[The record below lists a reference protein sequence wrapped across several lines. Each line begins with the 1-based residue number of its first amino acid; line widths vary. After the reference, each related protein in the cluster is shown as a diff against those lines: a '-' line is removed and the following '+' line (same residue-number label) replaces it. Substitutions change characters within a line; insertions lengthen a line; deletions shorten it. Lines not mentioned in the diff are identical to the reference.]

1 LALKNKT
8 PKQSLYVTLGIIIIT
23 TVTIIM
29 SIHSTHIYK
38 DTKDRIVKKMNID
51 SKLTVVSLQKN
62 ITDLMESYSIN
73 EYDKLVSNEMD
84 SRENFA
90 IIVEDYNM
98 GKIVGKKRYISGKIR
113 DYHGNI
119 INYNP
124 DSIKQNRELQ
134 ECYYSYKHEIK
145 NSSGDNIG
153 TITVYITDYSMNEEL
168 NQIIKASIINVV
180 TISLLLTFFLFIGI
194 RFFILK
200 PLSDIIRV
208 IQNRDAN
215 GIPFELIPSHGSIEI
230 FTLSDTMNSMINSI
244 RNSNIAL
251 KNHHN
256 KLLEQKNELHHQ
268 ANYDSLTG
276 LANRDLFN
284 DRLEQAIEKS
294 KRNSTKMALL
304 FIDLDHFK
312 EINDSHGHKIGDEVL
327 KVVTERFN
335 KTIRRED
342 TLARLGGD
350 EFTVLIENLHQG
362 QDASLLANKILKVLK
377 KPITIGNNE
386 FYVLSSIG
394 ISIYPD
400 DGSSP
405 ADLLKYADAAMYKAK
420 DEGRNNF
427 QYYCAEMTELAFER
441 VAMEASLRV
450 ALKNN
455 EFIVYYQPQVDG
467 NSNRL
472 IGMEALIRWQHPTI
486 GLVLPTKFIP
496 LAESTGLIVE
506 LDRFVMKTTMTQISK
521 WYKDG
526 LNPGILAMNLSVL
539 QLQQKDFLTM
549 FSKLI
554 EETGCSPEWLELEVT
569 ESQIMKNPEEAIKIL
584 NKISDIGIELAVDDF
599 GTGYSSLSYLKKLP
613 INKLKIDRSFVKDLP
628 DDEEDIAITKAVI
641 ALAKSLNLRTIA
653 EGVETKEQK
662 EFLVENGCENIQGYF
677 YAKPMPA
684 SDMEVTLLNQQLGH
698 QLPPS
703 PQDSNSMS

>member
-1 LALKNKT
+1 LKNKT
-8 PKQSLYVTLGIIIIT
+8 PKRSLYLTLGIIIIT
-23 TVTIIM
+23 TITIIM
-29 SIHSTHIYK
+29 SIHSTYIYK
-38 DTKDRIVKKMNID
+38 ETKKKIVQKMHSD
-51 SKLTVVSLQKN
+51 SNLTAVSLQKN
-62 ITDLMESYSIN
+62 IADLMESYSIN
-73 EYDKLVSNEMD
+73 EYNKLIFNEI
-84 SRENFA
+84 SFREIFA
-90 IIVEDYNM
+90 IIIEDYNM

-113 DYHGNI
+113 DYDGKLI
-119 INYNP
+119 DYNP
-124 DSIKQNRELQ
+124 DNKEQNRKLQ
-134 ECYYSYKHEIK
+134 ECYYSDRHEIK
-145 NSSGDNIG
+145 NSLGDYIG
-153 TITVYITDYSMNEEL
+153 TITIYITDSSMNEEL
-168 NQIIKASIINVV
+168 NQIIKMGIINFII
-180 TISLLLTFFLFIGI
+180 ISLLLIFFLFIAI
-194 RFFILK
+194 HFFILK
-200 PLSDIIRV
+200 PLSNIIRV
-208 IQNRDAN
+208 IQNTDAN
-215 GIPFELIPSHGSIEI
+215 GIPFESIPSHGSIEI
-230 FTLSDTMNSMINSI
+230 FTLSDTMNSMINLIKS
-244 RNSNIAL
+244 SNIAL
-251 KNHHN
+251 KYHHDR
-256 KLLEQKNELHHQ
+256 LLEQRNELHHQ

-327 KVVTERFN
+327 KVVTKRFN

-350 EFTVLIENLHQG
+350 EFTVIIENLHQG
-362 QDASLLANKILKVLK
+362 QDASLLADKILKVLE
-377 KPITIGNNE
+377 KPIAIGNNE

-405 ADLLKYADAAMYKAK
+405 ANLLKYADAAMYKAK

-427 QYYCAEMTELAFER
+427 QYYCSEMTELAFER
-441 VAMEASLRV
+441 VAMETSLRV
-450 ALKNN
+450 ALKNE
-455 EFIVYYQPQVDG
+455 EFLVYYQPQVDG
-467 NSNRL
+467 RSNRL
-472 IGMEALIRWQHPTI
+472 IGIEALVRWQHPTM

-526 LNPGILAMNLSVL
+526 LNPGVLAMNLSVIH
-539 QLQQKDFLTM
+539 LQQKDFLTM
-549 FSKLI
+549 FSNLI
-554 EETGCSPEWLELEVT
+554 QETECKPEWLELEVT

-584 NKISDIGIELAVDDF
+584 NEISDIGIELAVDDF

-662 EFLVENGCENIQGYF
+662 EFLVENSCENIQGYF
-677 YAKPMPA
+677 YAKPMSA
-684 SDMEVTLLNQQLGH
+684 FDMEVTLLNQKLGH

-703 PQDSNSMS
+703 PQVSNSIS

>member
-1 LALKNKT
+1 MKNKT
-8 PKQSLYVTLGIIIIT
+8 PKQSLYFTLGIIIIT

-29 SIHSTHIYK
+29 SIHSTYIYK
-38 DTKDRIVKKMNID
+38 ETKKKIVQKMNKD
-51 SKLTVVSLQKN
+51 SNLTAVSLQKN
-62 ITDLMESYSIN
+62 IANLMESYSIN
-73 EYDKLVSNEMD
+73 EYNKLIFNEIIF
-84 SRENFA
+84 REIFA
-90 IIVEDYNM
+90 IIIEDYNM

-113 DYHGNI
+113 DYDGKLI
-119 INYNP
+119 DYNP
-124 DSIKQNRELQ
+124 ENREQNRKLQ
-134 ECYYSYKHEIK
+134 ECYYSDRHEIK
-145 NSSGDNIG
+145 NSLGEHIG
-153 TITVYITDYSMNEEL
+153 TITVYITDSSMNEEL
-168 NQIIKASIINVV
+168 KQVIKMGIINFIV
-180 TISLLLTFFLFIGI
+180 ISLMLTFFLFIAI
-194 RFFILK
+194 YFFILK
-200 PLSDIIRV
+200 PLSNIIRV
-208 IQNRDAN
+208 IQNTDAN
-215 GIPFELIPSHGSIEI
+215 GIPFEPIPSHGSIEI
-230 FTLSDTMNSMINSI
+230 FTLSDTMNGMINLIKS
-244 RNSNIAL
+244 SNIAL
-251 KNHHN
+251 KYHHN
-256 KLLEQKNELHHQ
+256 RLLEQKNELHHQ

-294 KRNSTKMALL
+294 RRNSTKMALL

-350 EFTVLIENLHQG
+350 EFTVIIENLHQG

-377 KPITIGNNE
+377 KPITIGDNE

-405 ADLLKYADAAMYKAK
+405 ANLLKYADAAMYKAK

-450 ALKNN
+450 ALKNE
-455 EFIVYYQPQVDG
+455 EFLVYYQPQVDG
-467 NSNRL
+467 RSNRL
-472 IGMEALIRWQHPTI
+472 IGVEALVRWQHPTM

-526 LNPGILAMNLSVL
+526 LNPGVLAMNLSVIH
-539 QLQQKDFLTM
+539 LQQKDFLTM
-549 FSKLI
+549 FSNLI
-554 EETGCSPEWLELEVT
+554 QETECKPEWLELEVT

-703 PQDSNSMS
+703 PQVSNSIS